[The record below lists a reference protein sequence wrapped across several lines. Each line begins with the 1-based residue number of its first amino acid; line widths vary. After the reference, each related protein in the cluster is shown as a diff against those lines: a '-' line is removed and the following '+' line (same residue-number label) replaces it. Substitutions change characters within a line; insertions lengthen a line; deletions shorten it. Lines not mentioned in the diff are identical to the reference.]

1 MAKPPAKKP
10 NTGLD
15 PVPLRSQWIPIPAS
29 QSGPA
34 NRTVKNKDNQD
45 ISVMMPDQG
54 WDWRNTLRQ
63 NGLTPGS
70 LFPIQAP
77 DRGLMQR
84 ETPPSF
90 PLIAPPVENST
101 TDEERLPEYLSK
113 TYDYPV
119 PPNMIR
125 NPALTPRDFRG
136 DAKRGLIA
144 SGVAALLGGLL
155 GGGQGALAGLAAGGQ
170 GAMQGSDAR
179 EQDRL
184 QNYNAQV
191 QDIQNANQVAA
202 QDYQRQYQQAA
213 NRENLGIKKVTA
225 LERSIAEK
233 EKRENGIRDDERAM
247 VIMLAQMTPE
257 ARQAYLAGNPAIL
270 QKYPGAG
277 AFAKIPA
284 KSPDQLKYEA
294 QVKRLQLEIPIH
306 ERTMQNPNASIETKQ
321 QAGNRLNQIMKALNP
336 SALPINYNFKAN
348 DEMTPYQKAE
358 IELRKAVA
366 AQQAATTEAARKNA
380 DRTYELALKRFEY
393 EKSKKP
399 GASFRDPV
407 TGLTPSEIFKVNDEI
422 GAMESILKAGGYRKN
437 GVWYTLLPEEKNQ
450 MQELVDTKRSRL
462 NPNSP
467 KTKPDVPLGFPV
479 TIPSNGK
486 PLVKNPT
493 GGFIY
498 DTPGKNNATPPPLKV
513 QAGAKGK
520 YGKYKF
526 ETVK

>member
-1 MAKPPAKKP
+1 
-10 NTGLD
+10 
-15 PVPLRSQWIPIPAS
+15 
-29 QSGPA
+29 
-34 NRTVKNKDNQD
+34 
-45 ISVMMPDQG
+45 MMPDQG

>member
-1 MAKPPAKKP
+1 M
-10 NTGLD
+10 
-15 PVPLRSQWIPIPAS
+15 
-29 QSGPA
+29 
-34 NRTVKNKDNQD
+34 
-45 ISVMMPDQG
+45 
-54 WDWRNTLRQ
+54 
-63 NGLTPGS
+63 
-70 LFPIQAP
+70 
-77 DRGLMQR
+77 
-84 ETPPSF
+84 
-90 PLIAPPVENST
+90 
-101 TDEERLPEYLSK
+101 
-113 TYDYPV
+113 
-119 PPNMIR
+119 
-125 NPALTPRDFRG
+125 TPRDFRG

-284 KSPDQLKYEA
+284 KSPDQLKYDA
-294 QVKRLQLEIPIH
+294 YQAKVKNLYKEMDENNQI
-306 ERTMQNPNASIETKQ
+306 MSNPNASIETKQ
-321 QAGNRLNQIMKALNP
+321 QAGARNNQIRLAMN
-336 SALPINYNFKAN
+336 SGALPINYNFKAN

-358 IELRKAVA
+358 IELRKADDA
-366 AQQAATTEAARKNA
+366 RQAATTEAARKNA
-380 DRTYELALKRFEY
+380 DRNYNLALDRFNF
-393 EKSKKP
+393 EKNKP
-399 GASFRDPV
+399 KAASFRDPV
-407 TGLTPSEIFKVNDEI
+407 TGLTPPEIFKANAEI
-422 GAMESILKAGGYRKN
+422 DSMESILKAGGYRKN
-437 GVWYTLLPEEKNQ
+437 GVWYTLLPEEKDQ
-450 MQELVDTKRSRL
+450 MQRLVDTKRSRL

-486 PLVKNPT
+486 PLTQAQRDAIPRGAKKMRGAVGLSSP
-493 GGFIY
+493 
-498 DTPGKNNATPPPLKV
+498 TPPPSRSDNV
-513 QAGAKGK
+513 SVKGVTK
-520 YGKYKF
+520 SGVKF
-526 ETVK
+526 ARKP